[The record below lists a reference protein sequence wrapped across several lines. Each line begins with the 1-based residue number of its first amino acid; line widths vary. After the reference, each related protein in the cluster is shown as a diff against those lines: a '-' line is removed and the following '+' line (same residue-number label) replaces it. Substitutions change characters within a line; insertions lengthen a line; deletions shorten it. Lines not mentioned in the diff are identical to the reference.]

1 MLVLDL
7 DGTLLTA
14 ERTVAPIDVRAARA
28 LQEAGVVVTICT
40 GRLFGGTRWVAQE
53 LGVTGPVA
61 VMNGCE
67 ILDVERGEPL
77 FGAYVAPDTTR
88 RLGEVLARHGLQAFL
103 FESGGI
109 HHGRDAHH
117 LSPYLGIW
125 SDTLVPHDDVH
136 ATAPWAHSESVVA
149 VSACGPVE
157 RVSAA
162 RAELEPL
169 LGADHVAVQFQTFH
183 GDGFLELRK
192 DEDKGR
198 AIGWLAAHHGCGV
211 GDVVAVGD
219 WINDLP
225 MLRAAGRSFAV
236 AHAHPDAVAAAG
248 EQLAASR
255 DGGVVAEVA
264 ARVWGL
270 EVR

>member
-14 ERTVAPIDVRAARA
+14 ERRLAPIDVRAARA
-28 LQEAGVVVTICT
+28 LQDAGVVVTIAT
-40 GRLFGGTRWVAQE
+40 GRLFGGTRWVAE
-53 LGVTGPVA
+53 ALGVDGPVA

-67 ILDVERGEPL
+67 VLDARDGAPL
-77 FGAYVAPDTTR
+77 FGAYVSPDTTVAFR
-88 RLGEVLARHGLQAFL
+88 DVLAHHGLASFL
-103 FESGGI
+103 FESHGI
-109 HHGRDAHH
+109 HYGLPHHH

-136 ATAPWAHSESVVA
+136 ATAPWGASSAVVA
-149 VSACGPVE
+149 VSACGPAE

-162 RAELEPL
+162 RDALQPL
-169 LGADHVAVQFQTFH
+169 LGDAHVAIQFQTFH
-183 GDGFLELRK
+183 GDGFLELRR
-192 DEDKGR
+192 DEDKGV
-198 AIGWLAAHHGCGV
+198 AIGRLAAHHGLSV
-211 GDVVAVGD
+211 EDVVAVGD

-236 AHAHPDAVAAAG
+236 AHAHPEAVEAAD

-255 DGGVVAEVA
+255 DGGVVAELA
-264 ARVWGL
+264 ERVWGL
-270 EVR
+270 RL